1 MTFYIDNAADLVQA
15 ARYILLPPRVYELV
29 KQRVVK
35 RTTGSVFSE
44 GIQVGVSI
52 ETLLMLEDK

>member
-1 MTFYIDNAADLVQA
+1 MMSNAADLVQA
-15 ARYILLPPRVYELV
+15 ARYIPLPPRVYELV
-29 KQRVVK
+29 EQRVAK

-44 GIQVGVSI
+44 GIQVGDSI